1 MNMGLFSKFSIPNY
15 FSKKKPYELA
25 ETTYSPIIGQA
36 SSYKTL
42 ATFDLKVDKP
52 KYTGD
57 IPNATIKF
65 YDDFQ

>member
-1 MNMGLFSKFSIPNY
+1 MGIFSKFSILKS
-15 FSKKKPYELA
+15 FSKKKTYEISA
-25 ETTYSPIIGQA
+25 PTYSPIIGQA

-42 ATFDLKVDKP
+42 ATFDLTVDKP

>member
-1 MNMGLFSKFSIPNY
+1 MGLFDKISIPNY
-15 FSKKKPYELA
+15 FSKKKTYEIA
-25 ETTYSPIIGQA
+25 APTYSPIIGQA
-36 SSYKTL
+36 STYKTL
-42 ATFDLKVDKP
+42 ATFDLMVDKP

>member
-1 MNMGLFSKFSIPNY
+1 MGLFRKFAIPNN
-15 FSKKKPYELA
+15 FSKKKIYELA
-25 ETTYSPIIGQA
+25 EPNYSPIIGQA

-65 YDDFQ
+65 YDDFR

>member
-1 MNMGLFSKFSIPNY
+1 MGLFDKISIPNI
-15 FSKKKPYELA
+15 FSKKKTYEIA
-25 ETTYSPIIGQA
+25 APTYSPIIGQA
-36 SSYKTL
+36 SAYKTL
-42 ATFDLKVDKP
+42 ATFDLEIDEL

>member
-1 MNMGLFSKFSIPNY
+1 MGLFSKFSIPSS
-15 FSKKKPYELA
+15 FSKKKTYELA
-25 ETTYSPIIGQA
+25 APTYSPIIGLA

-42 ATFDLKVDKP
+42 ATFDLKVDTP

-65 YDDFQ
+65 YDDYQ

>member
-1 MNMGLFSKFSIPNY
+1 MGLFDKISIPNY
-15 FSKKKPYELA
+15 FSKKKTYEIA
-25 ETTYSPIIGQA
+25 APTYSPIIGQA
-36 SSYKTL
+36 STYKTL
-42 ATFDLKVDKP
+42 ATFDLTVDKP

>member
-1 MNMGLFSKFSIPNY
+1 MGLFHKFSIPNS
-15 FSKKKPYELA
+15 FSRKKTYELV
-25 ETTYSPIIGQA
+25 EPNYSPIIGQA
-36 SSYKTL
+36 TSYKTL

-57 IPNATIKF
+57 IPNATIRF

>member
-1 MNMGLFSKFSIPNY
+1 MGLFSKFSIPNS
-15 FSKKKPYELA
+15 FSKK
-25 ETTYSPIIGQA
+25 
-36 SSYKTL
+36 KTL

>member
-1 MNMGLFSKFSIPNY
+1 MGLFSKFALPNS
-15 FSKKKPYELA
+15 FFKKKTYELA
-25 ETTYSPIIGQA
+25 EPISSPIIGQA
-36 SSYKTL
+36 STYKTL

-52 KYTGD
+52 RYSGD

>member
-1 MNMGLFSKFSIPNY
+1 MGMFDKISIPNI
-15 FSKKKPYELA
+15 FSKKKTYEIA
-25 ETTYSPIIGQA
+25 APTYSPIIGQA
-36 SSYKTL
+36 STYRTL
-42 ATFDLKVDKP
+42 ATFDLAVDKP

>member
-1 MNMGLFSKFSIPNY
+1 MGLFDKFSIPNY
-15 FSKKKPYELA
+15 FSKKKTYEIA
-25 ETTYSPIIGQA
+25 APVYSPIIGLA
-36 SSYKTL
+36 STYKTL

>member
-1 MNMGLFSKFSIPNY
+1 MGLFDKFSLPNS
-15 FSKKKPYELA
+15 FSKKKTYELV
-25 ETTYSPIIGQA
+25 EPTCSPIIGQA

-42 ATFDLKVDKP
+42 ATFELTVDKP